1 MEILKTKIN
10 KEHLKLNYAGVF
22 KTMVKGVADIKN
34 EIIALDAEM
43 HADLE
48 TLLIE
53 EGSAQEDLWG
63 FNLYF
68 ERESGEFI
76 EYTSLINIRP
86 HQNNKSM
93 EICNEEIK
101 NMVKKTVMRWIG

>member
-1 MEILKTKIN
+1 MIILKNKISKN
-10 KEHLKLNYAGVF
+10 ELKSEYAGIF
-22 KTMVKGVADIKN
+22 ETMIKGVADVKN
-34 EIIALDAEM
+34 EIIAIDAEM

-48 TLLIE
+48 AYLIE

-63 FNLYF
+63 FNLYI
-68 ERESGEFI
+68 EKKDEEFI

-93 EICNEEIK
+93 EISDPAIK
-101 NMVKKTVMRWIG
+101 EKVKQAVHRWIA

>member
-1 MEILKTKIN
+1 MEILKAKIN
-10 KEHLKLNYAGVF
+10 REELKSKYAAIF
-22 KTMVKGVADIKN
+22 KTMVKGVADIN
-34 EIIALDAEM
+34 NGIIALDAEM

-48 TLLIE
+48 ALLLE

-63 FNLYF
+63 FNLLV
-68 ERESGEFI
+68 EKEGEGFI

-93 EICNEEIK
+93 EIADIQIK
-101 NMVKKTVMRWIG
+101 EKVKKTILGWVE